1 MKVFK
6 ILEEKTI
13 RNIDGFSVGISKDF
27 LPTVEYIEKMFNRF
41 NYRYFNNELFLEIP
55 KDIKG
60 TLLEN
65 LFPEKIDIE
74 VKPYSGSL
82 GECIIAVYKHK
93 DNDNFFL
100 SVVEKLVINNR
111 YLRSEKN
118 YCEILLHEMIHIW
131 ESQILNKGNTI
142 THSKTFLQKR
152 EEINKAGWNILIKET
167 EENLKERGEMNI
179 QELKDNFRLLI
190 YKRNNNIGSY
200 LILEKELLDIASM
213 FSYNNFILE
222 VYEILEDNSLL
233 DSPILNKETSI
244 DTLTLRLTSLE
255 EVDSLVKNKKIKL
268 NRMIPPLNSLNES
281 KRKNKP
287 IQSLQYLNNG
297 KTIVYPP
304 YELEGGLIVT
314 RMVIRD

>member
-1 MKVFK
+1 MRVFK

-13 RNIDGFSVGISKDF
+13 KNIDGFSVGISKDF

-41 NYRYFNNELFLEIP
+41 NHRYFNNELFLKTP
-55 KDIKG
+55 KDVKG
-60 TLLEN
+60 TVLEN
-65 LFPEKIDIE
+65 LFPEKINIE

-82 GECIIAVYKHK
+82 GECIIAIYKHK
-93 DNDNFFL
+93 DSDNFFL

-131 ESQILNKGNTI
+131 ESQKLNKGNTL

-190 YKRNNNIGSY
+190 YKRNNSIGSY
-200 LILEKELLDIASM
+200 LILEKELLDIVSI
-213 FSYNNFILE
+213 FSYNSFILE
-222 VYEILEDNSLL
+222 VYKILEDNSLL
-233 DSPILNKETSI
+233 DSPIFNKETNI

-255 EVDSLVKNKKIKL
+255 EVDSLVRDNKIKL
-268 NRMIPPLNSLNES
+268 DRMIPPVSSFNES

-287 IQSLQYLNNG
+287 IQSIQYLNNG
-297 KTIVYPP
+297 KTIIYPP
-304 YELEGGLIVT
+304 YELEGGLTVT
-314 RMVIRD
+314 RMIIRD